1 MVLSSAYVLARRLF
15 ELVVLLWRGEP
26 SKELEILLL
35 RHELSILRVAGQE
48 TAVRA
53 ARPGA
58 AVGCPRGAPAAA
70 TRCESTPAAAT
81 TTRCEGAAL
90 LLA

>member
-1 MVLSSAYVLARRLF
+1 LVLSSAYVLARRLF
-15 ELVVLLWRGEP
+15 ELVVLLWRGER

-53 ARPGA
+53 ARS
-58 AVGCPRGAPAAA
+58 AAA
-70 TRCESTPAAAT
+70 WLRSAGCSRVARGRRSSFE
-81 TTRCEGAAL
+81 
-90 LLA
+90 